1 MKVVPR
7 KLKNF
12 FYLYQLINKIKDK
25 MNKIMIITTTFMMI
39 VSVNAFK
46 LPNMRTSKQM
56 NVQETETKPYF
67 MRAILGRREE
77 IFNMLE
83 PLSNNIAYK
92 FKQENEDKCKYISTT
107 ELDIYVNIGL
117 MKAVEQFTPTDE
129 PSVFSVFAT
138 YCIYKELNS
147 GVRIVLEIQSQ
158 EYINEWENKQKDVK
172 ETTLT
177 QHNYIQETSGD
188 LINENEIISL
198 FTYLELWEYINQL
211 SPILKRAFIRKYSE
225 YEFHPKHMHNGIVV
239 VKSC

>member
-1 MKVVPR
+1 
-7 KLKNF
+7 
-12 FYLYQLINKIKDK
+12 
-25 MNKIMIITTTFMMI
+25 MNNIMIITTTFMMI
-39 VSVNAFK
+39 VSVNAFNAFK
-46 LPNMRTSKQM
+46 SPNMRTTKQM
-56 NVQETETKPYF
+56 NMQETETETKPYF

-83 PLSNNIAYK
+83 PLSNNIAQK

-117 MKAVEQFTPTDE
+117 MKAVEQFSPTDE